1 MEILLCYDRVHKNI
15 DEEMQKFMKNI
26 EHNIHCSGYYRLSR
40 KILIEPDIKIL
51 FRYDYANEIKGLRP
65 DYFWTNSA
73 DASRYLHYACS
84 TEITSLYG
92 IKELIRSHIK
102 ETEYTKKHNHSD
114 DKFDAFRYS
123 YINTDFNKT
132 LHNKELYV
140 SKELIKLKTKLNEIY
155 GTNCFKEKENEIMP
169 TKNINAG
176 TLYINDIP
184 LGRMYPEI
192 KNVIF
197 SGPCTIVMWSD
208 GDKTIVRCDD
218 ENFDKEKGLAMAIA
232 KKFLGTNKTKSNYN
246 DIFKKWCT
254 EDEFSEEE
262 NKVIETALEGI
273 KKEIDNNSKK
283 KIKMNWI

>member
-1 MEILLCYDRVHKNI
+1 MQVFHFSKDFITKVHIEIAYDRIKNI
-15 DEEMQKFMKNI
+15 MKKMVDDEINLLSKSNDCINYNK
-26 EHNIHCSGYYRLSR
+26 YYW
-40 KILIEPDIKIL
+40 LIGNDIAYIVSK
-51 FRYDYANEIKGLRP
+51 
-65 DYFWTNSA
+65 YF
-73 DASRYLHYACS
+73 D
-84 TEITSLYG
+84 G
-92 IKELIRSHIK
+92 IKELEHIFGIK
-102 ETEYTKKHNHSD
+102 IIHNTIWCSNNPFSIQLVNYFNNHSD
-114 DKFDAFRYS
+114 DKFDALRYS
-123 YINTDFNKT
+123 YIDMDFNKT
-132 LHNKELYV
+132 LHNKELDV
-140 SKELIKLKTKLNEIY
+140 PEELIKLKTKLNEIY

-169 TKNINAG
+169 PKNINAG
-176 TLYINDIP
+176 TLYINGMP

-262 NKVIETALEGI
+262 NKVIEAALEGI
-273 KKEIDNNSKK
+273 KKEIDNNTKK
-283 KIKMNWI
+283 KIKVELETK